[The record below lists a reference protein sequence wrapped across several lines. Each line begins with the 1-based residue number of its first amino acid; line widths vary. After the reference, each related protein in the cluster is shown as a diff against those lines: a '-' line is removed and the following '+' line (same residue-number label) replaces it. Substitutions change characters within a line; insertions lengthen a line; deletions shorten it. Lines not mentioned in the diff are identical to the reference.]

1 MVTFLFS
8 ISSFSIDTS
17 ITNESVITEKI
28 VSDAKITDSFSED
41 RVLIVLSEDAS
52 SKSKVYDKN
61 DFYLHR
67 CVSVKDLTSYK
78 SSIDNENN
86 TSGNFNRV
94 LSLELTNSSGS
105 SIIQINPF
113 KCK

>member
-1 MVTFLFS
+1 
-8 ISSFSIDTS
+8 
-17 ITNESVITEKI
+17 
-28 VSDAKITDSFSED
+28 
-41 RVLIVLSEDAS
+41 VLIVLNEDAS

-67 CVSVKDLTSYK
+67 CVAVKDLTSYK
-78 SSIDNENN
+78 NENN